1 MNKRYIHITKADRE
15 FITKALG
22 ITERMVFKAIRF
34 EKGSNTE
41 LCDKIRRLAMQRG
54 GIVMVM
60 IPEIETLHDH
70 DKVIRQYCPNGAL
83 IELDRNDGKGYVIF
97 KGETVKTYDN
107 VLVKEI
113 GGIQEYALSLR

>member
-1 MNKRYIHITKADRE
+1 MKKYIHITKADRE
-15 FITKALG
+15 FIAKALG

-54 GIVMVM
+54 GIVMVV

-83 IELDRNDGKGYVIF
+83 IELDRNDGKGYVIS
-97 KGETVKTYDN
+97 
-107 VLVKEI
+107 KERQSRLTI
-113 GGIQEYALSLR
+113 MYWLKKLEESKSLHCL